1 MSCVGSGMCEWVC
14 MWQDVC
20 VAGCRGQSMCAWW
33 GVDVCGGG
41 MYVRLCVSERGY
53 VYKVVVCVT

>member
-1 MSCVGSGMCEWVC
+1 MCIWVC

-20 VAGCRGQSMCAWW
+20 VAGCRGQSMCSWW

-41 MYVRLCVSERGY
+41 MYVRSCVSERGY